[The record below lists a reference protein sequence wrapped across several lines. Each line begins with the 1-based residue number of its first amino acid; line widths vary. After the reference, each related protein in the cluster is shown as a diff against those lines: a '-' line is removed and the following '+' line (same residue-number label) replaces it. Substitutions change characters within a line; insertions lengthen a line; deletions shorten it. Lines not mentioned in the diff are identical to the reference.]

1 MQYNSGGEKRVFF
14 VLMQQSEDWE
24 LTGEDA
30 VVDSTS
36 GEGQVR

>member
-24 LTGEDA
+24 LTEDA